1 MFRALRWIFLLCAC
15 AAMAQNTP
23 PPKSITAARA
33 KVPTYH
39 HVVGLEGAKEGA
51 KGTVAITDSALVFT
65 PANGAAIKLPAAEIQ
80 DISIGN
86 DSKRTLSGI
95 GQVTMLAPYGSGRI
109 LSLFRQ
115 KLDVLTVA
123 YRDDNGGLH
132 GAIFSMTPGQ
142 AVPLKKALL
151 ESGAKSSTPLEEPK
165 PAEAKGSASQKTE
178 PAAKKEDK
186 Q

>member
-1 MFRALRWIFLLCAC
+1 MLRAIRWFVLLYAC
-15 AAMAQNTP
+15 AAVAQTTATP
-23 PPKSITAARA
+23 PTF
-33 KVPTYH
+33 H
-39 HVVGLEGAKEGA
+39 HVLGLEGAKQGA
-51 KGTVAITDSALVFT
+51 KGTVAITGGALVFT
-65 PANGAAIKLPAAEIQ
+65 PASGAALKLPAGKIQ

-132 GAIFSMTPGQ
+132 GAIFSMSPGQ

-151 ESGAKSSTPLEEPK
+151 EAGAKSSTPLEEPK
-165 PAEAKGSASQKTE
+165 PAKAKGSASQKTE

>member
-15 AAMAQNTP
+15 AAIAQNTP
-23 PPKSITAARA
+23 PPKNTMAALA
-33 KVPTYH
+33 KAPTYH
-39 HVVGLEGAKEGA
+39 HVIGLEGAKEGA
-51 KGTVAITDSALVFT
+51 KGTVAITDGALVFT
-65 PANGAAIKLPAAEIQ
+65 PASGAPIKLPAAQIQ

-151 ESGAKSSTPLEEPK
+151 AAGAKSSTPVEEPK
-165 PAEAKGSASQKTE
+165 LAQAKGKSSDNVQPAGQKEAK
-178 PAAKKEDK
+178 
-186 Q
+186 